1 MKSEQY
7 EDEGDEDVSEVV
19 SMLEKAQSADA
30 DQREQ
35 ARENEHFIYKADGMW
50 EPSVVK
56 MFSDAPRY
64 TFDKTTTI
72 IDSIAG
78 EILQAEF
85 AVKVIPGS
93 GAASKENAELYTGLI
108 RNIENI
114 SGFEDIVHAT
124 AYGMLV
130 SGQDGW
136 RVVTEYIDDDSFD
149 QDLKIEKIANFNDR
163 VWFDPASE
171 KQDRS
176 DAEWVIV
183 LHQITHEEYER
194 RFPDEDDQCASIGDA
209 VTSQVYSHKPEDMVT
224 IGEYIYKKRKKR
236 ELVEMSNGMVFD
248 KGSDEYLSA
257 ADELAAAGVTEKR
270 TRKRDDVVV
279 CARFFDNDKW
289 LSKSKETVFDYIPV
303 IPVYGSFIISEN
315 KQVWVNGSKVSRL
328 KDQQRVYNYV
338 RSRQITEIALAPRAK
353 WMVTPE
359 QIEGFEGEFAKMNT
373 SQAPFQRY
381 NHEEGQPPPFRA
393 GGAEMNPALDQA
405 AAAMAQ
411 DIIETG
417 GVFAANLGDNPNA
430 QSGVAIKAL
439 QNKGD
444 TGTVKY
450 FRALEVAIAHTGRIL
465 IKAIKKVYDTER
477 QIRILAEDGTS
488 EIKTINQS
496 VFDQQS
502 GQMVTLN
509 DLSQGQYDVVCS
521 SGASFQNRQQETVQA
536 IIEMGQYDPSI
547 IQQGKD
553 ILLKNTNAP
562 GMDVLSERA
571 RDQLFKQ
578 GMIPEAQLTDEERQQ
593 AQMAQQNQ
601 QPDPNMIASQ
611 AMMTDAQAKMVDAE
625 TKKSQ
630 ADVNAQ
636 IQIAKLQNDKEKA
649 QFDMMMEQLSKQA
662 EVMQG
667 LYSAQKTQA
676 ETLKLI
682 REAMGVDAVM
692 SQQGVQNYEQQNQEI
707 AKADTI
713 IDQSINQM

>member
-7 EDEGDEDVSEVV
+7 EDEGDEDVSDIVT
-19 SMLEKAQSADA
+19 MLEKAQSADA

-64 TFDKTTTI
+64 TFDKTTPI

-93 GAASKENAELYTGLI
+93 GTASKENAELYTGLI

-124 AYGMLV
+124 ACGMLV

-176 DAEWVIV
+176 DADWVIV

-209 VTSQVYSHKPEDMVT
+209 VTSNVYSHKPEDMVT

-248 KGSDEYLSA
+248 KGSDEYLSL

-279 CARFFDNDKW
+279 CTRFFDNDKW

-303 IPVYGSFIISEN
+303 IPAYGSFIISEN

-381 NHEEGQPPPFRA
+381 NHEDGQPPPFRA

-488 EIKTINQS
+488 ESKTINQS

-593 AQMAQQNQ
+593 AQAAQQNQ

-611 AMMTDAQAKMVDAE
+611 AMMTEAQAKMKGAE
-625 TKKSQ
+625 NQ
-630 ADVNAQ
+630 AAKVEYDAQ
-636 IQIAKLQNDKEKA
+636 IQMAKVGIDQEKSK
-649 QFDMMMEQLSKQA
+649 FDMMMDRLDKQA
-662 EVMQG
+662 AMLQAFFD
-667 LYSAQKTQA
+667 AQKTQA
-676 ETLKLI
+676 ETKQI
-682 REAMGVDAVM
+682 MVDTAINGAQAVKNIER
-692 SQQGVQNYEQQNQEI
+692 QDREI
-707 AKADTI
+707 AKTDTI
-713 IDQSINQM
+713 IDQSMNQM

>member
-7 EDEGDEDVSEVV
+7 EDEGDDDVSEIVA
-19 SMLEKAQSADA
+19 MLEKAQTADE

-50 EPSVVK
+50 EPNVVK

-64 TFDKTTTI
+64 TFDKTTPI

-85 AVKVIPGS
+85 AIKVIPGS
-93 GAASKENAELYTGLI
+93 GVSSKENAEIYTGLI

-114 SGFEDIVHAT
+114 SGFEDIVHST

-136 RVVTEYIDDDSFD
+136 RVVTEYIDEDSFD
-149 QDLKIEKIANFNDR
+149 QDLKIEKLANFNDR
-163 VWFDPASE
+163 VWFDPSSE

-183 LHQITHEEYER
+183 LHKISHEEYER
-194 RFPDEDDQCASIGDA
+194 RFPDLEQCSSLDDN
-209 VTSQVYSHKPEDMVT
+209 VTGTVYTHKPEDMVT

-248 KGSDEYLSA
+248 KESDEYKSIF
-257 ADELAAAGVTEKR
+257 DELAAAGVTEKR
-270 TRKRDDVVV
+270 TRKRDDVIV
-279 CARFFDNDKW
+279 CARFFDRDKW
-289 LSKSKETVFDYIPV
+289 LSASKETVFDYIPV

-315 KQVWVNGSKVSRL
+315 KQVWANGSKVSRL

-381 NHEEGQPPPFRA
+381 NHEDGQPPPFRA

-444 TGTVKY
+444 TGTIKY

-488 EIKTINQS
+488 EIKTINQA

-502 GQMVTLN
+502 GKMVTLN

-536 IIEMGQYDPSI
+536 IIEMGAYDPSI

-562 GMDVLSERA
+562 GMDILSERA

-578 GMIPEAQLTDEERQQ
+578 GMIPQSQLTDEELQQ
-593 AQMAQQNQ
+593 AQAAQQNQ
-601 QPDPNMIASQ
+601 QPDPNVIASQ
-611 AMMTDAQAKMVDAE
+611 AMMAEAQAKMKSAE
-625 TKKSQ
+625 VQ
-630 ADVNAQ
+630 AAKVEYDAQ
-636 IQIAKLQNDKEKA
+636 IQMAKIGIDQEKTK
-649 QFDMMMEQLSKQA
+649 FDMMMERLDKQA
-662 EVMQG
+662 AMLQAFFD
-667 LYSAQKTQA
+667 AQKTQA
-676 ETLKLI
+676 ETKKI
-682 REAMGVDAVM
+682 MVATAISGAQAVK
-692 SQQGVQNYEQQNQEI
+692 NIEQQDREI
-707 AKADTI
+707 AQTDAI
-713 IDQSINQM
+713 IDKSINQL

>member
-19 SMLEKAQSADA
+19 SMLEKAQEADA

-35 ARENEHFIYKADGMW
+35 ARDNEHFIYKPDGMW
-50 EPSVVK
+50 EQRVK
-56 MFSDAPRY
+56 EIYADAPRY
-64 TFDKTTTI
+64 TFDKTTPI

-85 AVKVIPGS
+85 AIKVIPGS

-176 DAEWVIV
+176 DSEWVIV

-194 RFPDEDDQCASIGDA
+194 RFPDQEDQCASIGDA

-248 KGSDEYLSA
+248 KGSEEYKKVK
-257 ADELAAAGVTEKR
+257 DELAAAGVTEKR
-270 TRKRDDVVV
+270 IRKRDDVVV
-279 CARFFDNDKW
+279 CIRFFDNDKW
-289 LSKSKETVFDYIPV
+289 LSDSKETVFDYIPV
-303 IPVYGSFIISEN
+303 IPAYGSFIISEN

-381 NHEEGQPPPFRA
+381 NHEDGQPPPFRA

-562 GMDVLSERA
+562 GMDILSERA

-578 GMIPEAQLTDEERQQ
+578 GMIPQSQLTDEELQQ

-601 QPDPNMIASQ
+601 QPDPNTMA
-611 AMMTDAQAKMVDAE
+611 AEALVMEAQAKMKGAE
-625 TKKSQ
+625 NQ
-630 ADVNAQ
+630 AAKVEYDAQ
-636 IQIAKLQNDKEKA
+636 IQMAKVGIDQEKSR
-649 QFDMMMEQLSKQA
+649 FEMMMEKLDKQA
-662 EVMQG
+662 AILQAFFD
-667 LYSAQKTQA
+667 AQKTQA
-676 ETLKLI
+676 ETKQI
-682 REAMGVDAVM
+682 MVETAINGAQAVK
-692 SQQGVQNYEQQNQEI
+692 NIEQQDREI
-707 AKADTI
+707 AKTDAT
-713 IDQSINQM
+713 IDQSMNQM